1 MTFKCEGERNDHL
14 LHYEQVF
21 DNVFERRE
29 SKCYG
34 VLMKHRHKVK
44 DEQVITI
51 QMAQCYEVLIKRRR
65 KVKGEQVITVQ
76 MAQQLKTKNIS
87 VMPGQLFRGQC
98 KAKFLLEIE
107 THCTDDEYNVQFV
120 TDTDNE
126 FTEFQTSR
134 KKLQSIGISPATL
147 QVVSQHSQIT
157 NAKMKLDKV
166 MKTIKNNISEVYKVQ
181 VDCLE
186 NSEPDSFDKNDR
198 KEKANEL
205 VRLHKAM
212 QEKLKTPTFL
222 ETIKIFTL
230 VPDKWSQ
237 KYCSECFNVFE
248 YLA

>member
-14 LHYEQVF
+14 LHYQQVF

-29 SKCYG
+29 SKRCG
-34 VLMKHRHKVK
+34 VLMKH
-44 DEQVITI
+44 
-51 QMAQCYEVLIKRRR
+51 RR
-65 KVKGEQVITVQ
+65 KVKGEQVITIQ
-76 MAQQLKTKNIS
+76 IAQQLKTKNIS
-87 VMPGQLFRGQC
+87 VMPGQLFCGQC

-107 THCTDDEYNVQFV
+107 THCTDDEGKVQFV

-134 KKLQSIGISPATL
+134 KKLQSIGISPVAL
-147 QVVSQHSQIT
+147 HAVSQHSQIT
-157 NAKMKLDKV
+157 SAKMKLDKILN
-166 MKTIKNNISEVYKVQ
+166 TIKNYISEVYKVQ

-186 NSEPDSFDKNDR
+186 NSESDSFDKNDT

-212 QEKLKTPTFL
+212 EEKLKTATYS
-222 ETIKIFTL
+222 ETIEILTL
-230 VPDKWSQ
+230 VPDKCCQ